1 LPNNYPTS
9 QKETFHAETVIDAR
23 GEHVPPASQ
32 VQIECS
38 SHAASPEAPNQ
49 RLPLSRLVADGRFDF
64 GD

>member
-1 LPNNYPTS
+1 MRQQLCHS
-9 QKETFHAETVIDAR
+9 
-23 GEHVPPASQ
+23 SQ